1 MSERTPSAPRSSEPG
16 RGSGGVSPAPSHDE
30 GRGPDPGRGRKT
42 SGDRPTAGIVSQ
54 IPTELV
60 LLVFLGALV
69 LWFSLNSPFFLA
81 FGNVRNILLSVAV
94 LGVLAMPSTLLL
106 VSGNFDL
113 SVASNAAFAGT
124 LFALFGADNG
134 YGVAAIGIALAA
146 GLGVG
151 VLNGVLVAGARIN
164 SIITTL
170 GTLAVFRGLAKLLS
184 NGQTIRLDGFA
195 ALGSGS
201 TLGVPN
207 PVIVLAVVFAAFYV
221 IMRFTVFGRG
231 VYAIGSSPQAARL
244 AGIRSQRNLF
254 VAFAVTGLLAGL
266 AGLILTSQ
274 LRAASP
280 IAGLGLEL
288 SVVAAVILGGASLSG
303 GRGTVVGTLLGVLIL
318 GTLNNGLTITNIS
331 SFWQE
336 VVSGAVLILAVGLDQ
351 LRLRLGRTT

>member
-1 MSERTPSAPRSSEPG
+1 
-16 RGSGGVSPAPSHDE
+16 VSRIPA
-30 GRGPDPGRGRKT
+30 
-42 SGDRPTAGIVSQ
+42 
-54 IPTELV
+54 ELV

-69 LWFSLNSPFFLA
+69 LWFTVNSPFFLS
-81 FGNVRNILLSVAV
+81 FGNFRNILLSVAV

-113 SVASNAAFAGT
+113 SVASAAAFSGM
-124 LFALFGADNG
+124 LFALYGADHG
-134 YGVAAIGIALAA
+134 YGSAIVVALAA
-146 GLGVG
+146 GLGIG
-151 VLNGVLVAGARIN
+151 ILNGFLVARVGIN

-170 GTLAVFRGLAKLLS
+170 GTLSVFRGLAKLLS
-184 NGQTIRLDGFA
+184 NGQTIRLDGFV

-201 TLGVPN
+201 TVGIPN
-207 PVIVLAVVFAAFYV
+207 PVIALAVVFGVLYV
-221 IMRFTVFGRG
+221 TMRYTVFGRS

-244 AGIRSQRNLF
+244 SGIRSQRNLF
-254 VAFAVTGLLAGL
+254 IVFALTGLLAGF

-288 SVVAAVILGGASLSG
+288 SVVAAVILGGASLAG

-336 VVSGAVLILAVGLDQ
+336 VVSGVVLILAVGLDQ
-351 LRLRLGRTT
+351 LRLRLGRST